1 MIRRYAI
8 MQEHIKSFEELENEL
23 LDKMTARG
31 CSSITVTGYRYICNS
46 IIAWLKNAGF
56 TSYCKE
62 GGEKF
67 LQNYLES
74 HEKNQYYSSLR
85 TVVHR
90 LDDLIEN
97 TWKDVHSDKGK
108 KFYLLNE
115 YNTVVEKYCECGQNN
130 GLAYGTIKIK
140 RYAVSWFFEKLYK
153 LNCYSIDQLTPSQIV
168 MACSKIT
175 DHNLWGEIRGF
186 LRYLVNSGV
195 TKVDYSTLVP
205 HYSKPYVLPSVYSV
219 DEIRLIENSIDTNT
233 VMGKRDYAMILLAS
247 RMGMRS
253 GDIVNLK
260 IQDVSGNKNELN
272 IIQKKTGNTL
282 HLPIVEDVRN
292 AIDNYLAVR
301 PNTDVEELFLNI
313 YAPFKAV
320 TTSTIR
326 NALRNYISASGVDS
340 GERKRGPH
348 VLRSSL
354 ASSMVNDTIP
364 YEAVRKV
371 LGHSSNN
378 AIKHY
383 ARIDIEKLRQYSL
396 IPPEP
401 TGRFLDFLNGRYM

>member
-1 MIRRYAI
+1 
-8 MQEHIKSFEELENEL
+8 
-23 LDKMTARG
+23 
-31 CSSITVTGYRYICNS
+31 
-46 IIAWLKNAGF
+46 
-56 TSYCKE
+56 
-62 GGEKF
+62 
-67 LQNYLES
+67 
-74 HEKNQYYSSLR
+74 
-85 TVVHR
+85 
-90 LDDLIEN
+90 
-97 TWKDVHSDKGK
+97 
-108 KFYLLNE
+108 
-115 YNTVVEKYCECGQNN
+115 
-130 GLAYGTIKIK
+130 
-140 RYAVSWFFEKLYK
+140 
-153 LNCYSIDQLTPSQIV
+153 
-168 MACSKIT
+168 
-175 DHNLWGEIRGF
+175 
-186 LRYLVNSGV
+186 
-195 TKVDYSTLVP
+195 
-205 HYSKPYVLPSVYSV
+205 
-219 DEIRLIENSIDTNT
+219 
-233 VMGKRDYAMILLAS
+233 MGKRDYAMILLAS

-272 IIQKKTGNTL
+272 IIQKKTGNPL

-340 GERKRGPH
+340 GQRKRGPH